1 MVGNRLSRHG
11 TLSACSCGFKD
22 LPCSCHVARQW
33 DRRRPKSLEWH
44 LWSRW
49 GLLYG
54 RTLHRWRCSQAQ
66 CVTKRSNFSWFWLIQ
81 LESECD
87 RLLAT
92 CVGYYDL
99 PDGIVLSVP
108 ITFMDGKW
116 SVLFDVTVGEELKE
130 RLHLSAS
137 ELRQVRN
144 KGYSSIHFHSD
155 NMLLLLK
162 HMVFQKCL
170 LKKRCKAVFFFP
182 PGKRT
187 WIIKLQESYE

>member
-1 MVGNRLSRHG
+1 MRSSLWPY
-11 TLSACSCGFKD
+11 SAQVKMQPSTMRDKTFKFQ
-22 LPCSCHVARQW
+22 L
-33 DRRRPKSLEWH
+33 
-44 LWSRW
+44 
-49 GLLYG
+49 
-54 RTLHRWRCSQAQ
+54 
-66 CVTKRSNFSWFWLIQ
+66 WFWLIQ

-108 ITFMDGKW
+108 ITFVDGKW

-155 NMLLLLK
+155 
-162 HMVFQKCL
+162 KCCYYL
-170 LKKRCKAVFFFP
+170 NIWYFKNASKKKKKVQSCVFFFP
-182 PGKRT
+182 PRKKNLDHKIAGIL
-187 WIIKLQESYE
+187 WIKKTVDWYFKMMRFVVIFCT

>member
-1 MVGNRLSRHG
+1 M
-11 TLSACSCGFKD
+11 
-22 LPCSCHVARQW
+22 
-33 DRRRPKSLEWH
+33 
-44 LWSRW
+44 
-49 GLLYG
+49 
-54 RTLHRWRCSQAQ
+54 
-66 CVTKRSNFSWFWLIQ
+66 
-81 LESECD
+81 
-87 RLLAT
+87 AT

-170 LKKRCKAVFFFP
+170 LKKRYKAVCFFFP
-182 PGKRT
+182 
-187 WIIKLQESYE
+187 QEKELGS